1 MMLSKL
7 MGASR
12 RATESIVLA
21 KASDVQSLA
30 REVSELRVQVSELS
44 ALLKKQSDGAPD

>member
-1 MMLSKL
+1 MLTKL

-12 RATESIVLA
+12 RAAESIVLA